1 MGWFRNS
8 LKQQVLYLL
17 SSRANIASSELPET
31 SRAIQAATLHPITPD
46 ILDVE
51 KYAPF
56 DPEYS
61 VIFISIDVES
71 FERDHNLITEIG
83 IATLDTAD
91 IATVCPG
98 KGGTN
103 WMGLIRARHFRIKEY
118 EHLKN
123 HEFVHGCAENFQ
135 FGLVLLSSYLS

>member
-1 MGWFRNS
+1 LR
-8 LKQQVLYLL
+8 
-17 SSRANIASSELPET
+17 RANITSSESPKT
-31 SRAIQAATLHPITPD
+31 GRAVRLATPHPTTPD

-51 KYAPF
+51 KHAQF
-56 DPEYS
+56 DPEDS

-91 IATVCPG
+91 LATVSPG

-103 WMGLIRARHFRIKEY
+103 WMSLIRARHFRIKEY

-135 FGLVLLSSYLS
+135 FGLVSVTLLLPFELTTLP